1 MLINIAHKPGNVA
14 ALWKVK
20 FLRRE
25 AQETKKEER
34 TPVQTH
40 LIEKWRSPEWDDGSY
55 SPPKPKRKGPPNPIA
70 DASAEEWAVYYATL
84 PTTSSQLPREL
95 RRDPEGKPL
104 LSDVIALRTVTRLK
118 PGKSDDNGIQF
129 KPAVAQFFS
138 VQGAYEDSLRNQNL
152 TIAPSV
158 TYTPYTGS
166 NTDDIAR
173 HFASCGITCAVANT
187 NLGPWAREYL
197 QSHPDTS
204 EGHA

>member
-1 MLINIAHKPGNVA
+1 MLMNMAHRPGNVA
-14 ALWKVK
+14 ALRKVK
-20 FLRRE
+20 CLRIE
-25 AQETKKEER
+25 AQETEKKER
-34 TPVQTH
+34 TDVQTH
-40 LIEKWRSPEWDDGSY
+40 LLEMWRSVEWDDG
-55 SPPKPKRKGPPNPIA
+55 SPPKPKRKGPPNPT
-70 DASAEEWAVYYATL
+70 ASAEEWKVYYATL
-84 PTTSSQLPREL
+84 PTTSPQLPREL

-104 LSDVIALRTVTRLK
+104 LSDVIALRTVARLK

-173 HFASCGITCAVANT
+173 HFASCGITYAVANT
-187 NLGPWAREYL
+187 HLGPWAREYL